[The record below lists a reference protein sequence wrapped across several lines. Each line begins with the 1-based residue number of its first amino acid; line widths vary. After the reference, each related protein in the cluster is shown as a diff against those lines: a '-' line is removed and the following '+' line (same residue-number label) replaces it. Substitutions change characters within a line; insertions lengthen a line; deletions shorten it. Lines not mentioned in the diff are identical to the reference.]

1 MEQDFEQNGSV
12 PGQKEFTFPANVKQ
26 MGNIDKKLK
35 IYIEDYVYT
44 YMYQYA
50 KTGGSKEKLMV
61 LAGTHTY
68 INDCD
73 VVIISGVIQA
83 KNTAEENDALTFTD
97 ESWIYVNEQMRKY
110 FDGLSVLGWCH
121 VQPEF
126 GIFMMARDE
135 VFHKKC
141 FKNKFQVFCTIDPME
156 KQECFY
162 AYNDEMTS
170 LRPVKGYFIYYDKNE
185 AMQEYMLENSIS
197 KPKEIPESIRKVDRP
212 SDENINTE
220 YADSEKTETAETI
233 DRIDAAER
241 IRKVLNAKEDIK
253 RKSKNGKYA
262 AMTVFTGA
270 ICAAFVFMCVNMVS
284 NMDRIQNLEKEIT
297 DVKYSY
303 QSINTQ
309 IENTAEQVFAVK
321 AQEEEQRKKEE
332 ENTVKEQEKKQDK
345 EQTEKDKNLDSAAIY
360 TIQYGDTLWSICDNY
375 YGSPDMITSVMEIN
389 AITDIDK
396 LYVGE
401 RIVLP
406 NVQE

>member
-1 MEQDFEQNGSV
+1 MDQDIERGTA
-12 PGQKEFTFPANVKQ
+12 PGQKEFTFPVNVKQ
-26 MGNIDKKLK
+26 MGNIDRMLK

-61 LAGTHTY
+61 LAGKHTY
-68 INDCD
+68 VNDCD

-83 KNTAEENDALTFTD
+83 KYTAEENGSLTFTD
-97 ESWIYVNEQMRKY
+97 ESWIYINEQMRRY

-141 FKNKFQVFCTIDPME
+141 FKNKFQVLCTIDPME

-162 AYNDEMTS
+162 AYNSDMTS

-185 AMQEYMLENSIS
+185 AMQEYMLDNSIS
-197 KPKEIPESIRKVDRP
+197 KPKEIPESIRKEEKQEFDKT
-212 SDENINTE
+212 DEAGFDIK
-220 YADSEKTETAETI
+220 DKPETI

-241 IRKVLNAKEDIK
+241 IRKVLNAKEDSK

-284 NMDRIQNLEKEIT
+284 NMDRIQNLEKELT

-303 QSINTQ
+303 ETINTQ
-309 IENTAEQVFAVK
+309 IESKAEQVFAVK
-321 AQEEEQRKKEE
+321 VQEEEEKRKEE
-332 ENTVKEQEKKQDK
+332 QLAAAEEEKNQDK
-345 EQTEKDKNLDSAAIY
+345 KDNNLDSAAIY

-375 YGSPDMITSVMEIN
+375 YGSPEMITSVMEIN
-389 AITDIDK
+389 SITDIDK

-406 NVQE
+406 EAKQ

>member
-1 MEQDFEQNGSV
+1 MEQDFEQNGTA
-12 PGQKEFTFPANVKQ
+12 PGQKEFTFPVNVKQ
-26 MGNIDKKLK
+26 MGNIDKTLK

-61 LAGTHTY
+61 LAGKHTY
-68 INDCD
+68 INNCD

-83 KNTAEENDALTFTD
+83 KNTAEENGALTFTD
-97 ESWIYVNEQMRKY
+97 ESWIYINEQMRKY

-121 VQPEF
+121 FQPEF

-135 VFHKKC
+135 VFHKRC

-185 AMQEYMLENSIS
+185 AMQEYMLDNSIS
-197 KPKEIPESIRKVDRP
+197 KPKEIPESIRKEEMQEFDKT
-212 SDENINTE
+212 DEAGFDTK
-220 YADSEKTETAETI
+220 DKPETI

-241 IRKVLNAKEDIK
+241 IRKVLNAKEDSK

-270 ICAAFVFMCVNMVS
+270 ICAAFVFMCVNMVN
-284 NMDRIQNLEKEIT
+284 NMDRIQTLEKEIT

-303 QSINTQ
+303 ETINTQ
-309 IENTAEQVFAVK
+309 IESKAEQVFAVK
-321 AQEEEQRKKEE
+321 AQEEEQKRKEE
-332 ENTVKEQEKKQDK
+332 LSLMAENEKEEAK
-345 EQTEKDKNLDSAAIY
+345 EDKNLDSAAIY
-360 TIQYGDTLWSICDNY
+360 TIQYGDTLWSICDSY
-375 YGSPDMITSVMEIN
+375 YGSPEMIVSVMEIN
-389 AITDIDK
+389 SITDIDK

-406 NVQE
+406 NVENN

>member
-1 MEQDFEQNGSV
+1 MEQDFEQNGTA
-12 PGQKEFTFPANVKQ
+12 PGQKEFTFPVNVKQ
-26 MGNIDKKLK
+26 MGNIDKTLK

-61 LAGTHTY
+61 LAGKHTY
-68 INDCD
+68 INNCD

-83 KNTAEENDALTFTD
+83 KNTAEENGALTFTD
-97 ESWIYVNEQMRKY
+97 ESWIYINEQMRKY

-135 VFHKKC
+135 VFHKRC

-185 AMQEYMLENSIS
+185 AMQEYMLDNSIS
-197 KPKEIPESIRKVDRP
+197 KPKEIPESIRKEEMQEFDKT
-212 SDENINTE
+212 DEAGFDTK
-220 YADSEKTETAETI
+220 DKPETV

-241 IRKVLNAKEDIK
+241 IRKVLNAKEDSK

-270 ICAAFVFMCVNMVS
+270 ICAAFVFMCVNMVN
-284 NMDRIQNLEKEIT
+284 NMDRIQTLEKEIT

-303 QSINTQ
+303 ETINTQ
-309 IENTAEQVFAVK
+309 IESKAEQVFAVK
-321 AQEEEQRKKEE
+321 AQEEEQKRKEE
-332 ENTVKEQEKKQDK
+332 LSLMAENEKEETK
-345 EQTEKDKNLDSAAIY
+345 KDKNLDSAAIY

-375 YGSPDMITSVMEIN
+375 YGSPEMIVSVMEIN
-389 AITDIDK
+389 SITDIDK

-406 NVQE
+406 NVENN

>member
-1 MEQDFEQNGSV
+1 MEQDFEQNGTA
-12 PGQKEFTFPANVKQ
+12 PGQKEFTFPVNVKQ
-26 MGNIDKKLK
+26 MGNIDKTLK

-61 LAGTHTY
+61 LAGKHTY
-68 INDCD
+68 INNCD

-83 KNTAEENDALTFTD
+83 KNTAEENGALTFTD
-97 ESWIYVNEQMRKY
+97 ESWIYINEQMRKY

-135 VFHKKC
+135 VFHKRC

-185 AMQEYMLENSIS
+185 AMQEYMLDNSIS
-197 KPKEIPESIRKVDRP
+197 KPKEIPESIRKEEMPEFDKT
-212 SDENINTE
+212 DEAGFDTKDKPE
-220 YADSEKTETAETI
+220 PI

-241 IRKVLNAKEDIK
+241 IRKVLNAKEDSK

-270 ICAAFVFMCVNMVS
+270 ICAAFVFMCVNMVN
-284 NMDRIQNLEKEIT
+284 NMDRIQTLEKEIT

-303 QSINTQ
+303 ETINTQ
-309 IENTAEQVFAVK
+309 IESKAEQVFAVK
-321 AQEEEQRKKEE
+321 AQEEEQKRKEE
-332 ENTVKEQEKKQDK
+332 QSLKDENAKEETK
-345 EQTEKDKNLDSAAIY
+345 EDKNLDSAAIY
-360 TIQYGDTLWSICDNY
+360 TIQYGDTLWSICDSY
-375 YGSPDMITSVMEIN
+375 YGSPEMITSVMEIN
-389 AITDIDK
+389 SITDIDT

-406 NVQE
+406 NVENN

>member
-1 MEQDFEQNGSV
+1 MEQDFEQNGTA
-12 PGQKEFTFPANVKQ
+12 PGQKEFTFPVNVKQ
-26 MGNIDKKLK
+26 MGNIDKTLK

-61 LAGTHTY
+61 LAGKHTY
-68 INDCD
+68 INNCD

-83 KNTAEENDALTFTD
+83 KNTAEENGALTFTD
-97 ESWIYVNEQMRKY
+97 ESWIYINEQMRKY

-135 VFHKKC
+135 VFHKRC

-185 AMQEYMLENSIS
+185 AMQEYMLDNSIS
-197 KPKEIPESIRKVDRP
+197 KPKEIPESIRKEEMQEFDKT
-212 SDENINTE
+212 DEAGFDTK
-220 YADSEKTETAETI
+220 DKPETI

-241 IRKVLNAKEDIK
+241 IRKVLNAKEDSK

-270 ICAAFVFMCVNMVS
+270 ICAAFVFMCVNMVN
-284 NMDRIQNLEKEIT
+284 NMDRIQTLEKEIT

-303 QSINTQ
+303 ETINTQ
-309 IENTAEQVFAVK
+309 IESKAEQVFAVK
-321 AQEEEQRKKEE
+321 AQEEEQKRKEE
-332 ENTVKEQEKKQDK
+332 QSLKDENAKEETK
-345 EQTEKDKNLDSAAIY
+345 EDKNLDSAAIY
-360 TIQYGDTLWSICDNY
+360 TIQYGDTLWSICDSY
-375 YGSPDMITSVMEIN
+375 YGSPEMITSVMEIN
-389 AITDIDK
+389 SITDIDT

-406 NVQE
+406 NVENN